1 MLDGPDHTAALPPPA
16 APDLAAPPNPAAP
29 ALAPTA
35 WPAEYRRPYSRILL
49 KLSGEAL
56 MGSQPYGIDPLVVTD
71 IADQIRDVVA
81 QGVQTSIV
89 VGGGN
94 IWRGLQ
100 AASKGMD
107 RSTADY
113 MGMLATVLNALALQ
127 DALETLGVQTRVQ
140 SALTIQEVAEPYIR
154 RRALRHM
161 EKGRVVVLAGGT
173 GNPYFTTDSAA
184 ALRALELG
192 AEAILMAK
200 NYVDGVYSD
209 DPRRNPDARRFYTL
223 DYRYALEQGLR
234 VMDSTALA
242 LCMDNNIPLIVFDL
256 EHAGNIRRAAG
267 GQPVGTFVGPV
278 RTTLA
283 EGEHHD

>member
-1 MLDGPDHTAALPPPA
+1 MIDSREDGVSPVDSFASAARAVDP
-16 APDLAAPPNPAAP
+16 
-29 ALAPTA
+29 
-35 WPAEYRRPYSRILL
+35 WPGEYSRPYHRVLL

-56 MGSQPYGIDPLVVTD
+56 MGNQPYGIDPLIVNS
-71 IADQIRDVVA
+71 IAHQIRDVVA

-100 AASKGMD
+100 ASSKGMD

-127 DALETLGVQTRVQ
+127 DALEKLDVQTRVQ

-192 AEAILMAK
+192 AEVILMAK
-200 NYVDGVYSD
+200 NAVDGVYDD
-209 DPRRNPDARRFYTL
+209 DPRRNRAARRFHTL
-223 DYRYALEQGLR
+223 DYRQALEMGLR

-242 LCMDNNIPLIVFDL
+242 LCMDNNIPLIVFNL
-256 EHAGNIRRAAG
+256 EEQGNIRRAAG
-267 GQPVGTFVGPV
+267 GQHVGTFVGPV
-278 RTTLA
+278 ATTLA
-283 EGEHHD
+283 KGETK